1 MNAPVKTVSNSES
14 KKSREDQ
21 YKSEET
27 PLPAVSLNEEE
38 SRVLQCITAEPI
50 TIEELAYLCRMP
62 IAQLMPVLS
71 MLELYGLVQQM
82 IGRKYIRI
90 G

>member
-1 MNAPVKTVSNSES
+1 MAEENKEIFKYGVKKEKILARIDGYN
-14 KKSREDQ
+14 R
-21 YKSEET
+21 
-27 PLPAVSLNEEE
+27 LLNEEE